1 MHQPIDL
8 ITVSRQFG
16 SGGSDFASA
25 LGDRLGWPVLDHELV
40 HRVADRL
47 TLDHS
52 TVTRLA
58 EHAPTR
64 LSLLAAALLIV
75 PPETSGSDDA
85 RHVLAPDAV
94 ANAVRDVLTEAAKS
108 PPLIIVGHGAQ
119 CIFHDHPGSFH
130 VRLVAP
136 PERRLATVM
145 KRCGADKRT
154 AAAQLHRMDTDRDA
168 YVQRYH
174 RAKRDDPLL
183 YDLQANTG
191 HMTIGE
197 VVGIVS
203 QIVSARA
210 GSHYAA
216 RGVESETAIAKPV
229 PHEQR
234 R

>member
-8 ITVSRQFG
+8 ITISRQFG

-40 HRVADRL
+40 HRVAARL
-47 TLDHS
+47 ALDDS

-58 EHAPTR
+58 EHPPTR
-64 LSLLAAALLIV
+64 LSLLASALLIV
-75 PPETSGSDDA
+75 PPETSGSADN
-85 RHVLAPDAV
+85 RHVLALDAV
-94 ANAVRDVLTEAAKS
+94 AHAVRDVLMDAAKS

-119 CIFHDHPGSFH
+119 CIFHDRPGAFH

-136 PERRLATVM
+136 PECRLQTVM
-145 KRCGADKRT
+145 RRFGLDKRT
-154 AAAQLHRMDTDRDA
+154 ASSQLHRMDTDRDA

-174 RAKRDDPLL
+174 HVKREDPLL
-183 YDLQANTG
+183 YDLQVNTG
-191 HMTIGE
+191 HMMIGE
-197 VVGIVS
+197 AVSIVS
-203 QIVSARA
+203 QLVSARA
-210 GSHYAA
+210 SSSHVS
-216 RGVESETAIAKPV
+216 RGEGEAPTSKPV